1 MNYYA
6 LRSMRVSENGRVREV
21 EPGQS
26 VDVSSWSPYVLRANL
41 SRSYIEQRDGE
52 VEAVS
57 DNGPELP
64 FIKLKNKGG
73 RPRKKP
79 LETVE
84 AETSTELPSA

>member
-26 VDVSSWSPYVLRANL
+26 VDVSTWSPYVLRANL

-52 VEAVS
+52 ADTE
-57 DNGPELP
+57 PELE

-79 LETVE
+79 LET
-84 AETSTELPSA
+84 AESEELPSA